1 MTGRGESGAGLPD
14 WPNNPFPKI
23 VRALEKSTPTRIG
36 TQISNAGWS
45 VFKLIVID
53 NPPASSMIL
62 TRYQEIQLTND
73 IIEATRLTNE
83 TRKLLRITM

>member
-23 VRALEKSTPTRIG
+23 VRALKKSTSTRIR

-45 VFKLIVID
+45 VFHLIVID
-53 NPPASSMIL
+53 EPPTCSMNL
-62 TRYQEIQLTND
+62 TKTS
-73 IIEATRLTNE
+73 RLS
-83 TRKLLRITM
+83 KI